1 MLCQFHLRL
10 SLSSLGTHGKDV
22 EYERGSVKNLHLQFL
37 FNITYLLGREFIIE
51 NHHTHRLGSVRFI
64 QEPFSKEL
72 GILLIKPVVVSIL
85 TLFDILLDFLQF
97 STSYISCLTRSTHFL
112 GKTFHRH
119 STCCVG

>member
-51 NHHTHRLGSVRFI
+51 NHHTHRLRCVRFI
-64 QEPFSKEL
+64 QEPFCKEL
-72 GILLIKPVVVSIL
+72 GILLIKPVVVGIL

-97 STSYISCLTRSTHFL
+97 STSYISRLTWSTHFL